1 MLCVESEELSS
12 SCRCRTLSLSRTFES
27 FLFLRSKFYSLFREN
42 VTIQFS
48 LRSLTSSFCLVFTYF
63 SSCWAFAVPFSL
75 PSSAHLHNASR
86 LSRFEHRSHHVEQRR
101 RRLWQSYGY
110 RWAAGIPHHRRSR
123 LFHADYHLSCKYCL
137 STKHKLLIPPR
148 DICNLHLDFACMLFS
163 QKVKENTRAQRAC
176 LKLGD
181 AILSINGKSTEHM
194 TLREANRCLANA
206 ASREVTL
213 HISKWV
219 SFIWWW
225 DEKF

>member
-12 SCRCRTLSLSRTFES
+12 SCWCRTLSLSRTFES

-48 LRSLTSSFCLVFTYF
+48 LRSLTSSFCLVFTHF
-63 SSCWAFAVPFSL
+63 SSCWAFAVPFFFL
-75 PSSAHLHNASR
+75 NSAHLHNASR

-148 DICNLHLDFACMLFS
+148 VICNLHLDFACMLFFWKGQREHPCAESLSEARRCDS
-163 QKVKENTRAQRAC
+163 QHQWQEHRAHDIAWGEPM
-176 LKLGD
+176 LGERGESWSHF
-181 AILSINGKSTEHM
+181 AHLQ
-194 TLREANRCLANA
+194 
-206 ASREVTL
+206 
-213 HISKWV
+213 V
-219 SFIWWW
+219 SFTHLMMRC
-225 DEKF
+225 